1 MKKLASWYRKWDKEL
16 ETQFTFAL
24 LVLNF
29 MTNVLI
35 LCGLYLFFVL
45 PNILFLFPEMGFF
58 QSILALFAYS
68 VQLLPY
74 AFITAILVPNI
85 FVLMY
90 AIRRWSHLR
99 LKEAEEEAKKDLELF
114 ENREESVEAL
124 DGGQT
129 EDQDSGNDLLDTKVD
144 VRKEDPNEESLA
156 PAKKKNQK
164 YTALLWLG
172 LFGSFFE
179 AVIIFIVKDMTFHD
193 WSERLINSQKHA
205 LIWSGA
211 YPTFFTF
218 AALALLALIIY
229 SYRDANSLSPLLNV
243 FCISGILGGLV
254 LLAAFDFQL
263 QLVSLHTLFLVFY
276 SLNLL
281 DIRIREWQENRS
293 KIRYENRLVQR
304 CQELLNKSRNWPWIA
319 ALLALPTLALVVLI
333 LMLFGQQPDSVI
345 KAWTNT
351 ADWTFSGKIPP
362 QNLIIDEHYLCTV
375 AAGGHEKVV
384 KPQRMG
390 VRHGHPVVVNRQLCI
405 ANAFEQVLEEK
416 TPRFHRF
423 LRRNYDRYGYPFAK
437 HIKKKWAMDLIY
449 YLMKPLEW
457 IFLLVLYLVD
467 RKPENR
473 IAMQYIQPIPDD
485 FDPKKAS

>member
-74 AFITAILVPNI
+74 AFIMAILVPNI

-99 LKEAEEEAKKDLELF
+99 LKEAEEEAKKDLDLF
-114 ENREESVEAL
+114 ENREESVEVL

-129 EDQDSGNDLLDTKVD
+129 EDQDSSNNLLDTKVD
-144 VRKEDPNEESLA
+144 VRKENQNEELLA

-179 AVIIFIVKDMTFHD
+179 AVIIFIVKGMTFHD
-193 WSERLINSQKHA
+193 WNERLINLQKHA

-211 YPTFFTF
+211 YPTFFTL
-218 AALALLALIIY
+218 AALTLLALIIY
-229 SYRDANSLSPLLNV
+229 SYWDANSLSPLVNV

-254 LLAAFDFQL
+254 LLAVFDFQL

-304 CQELLNKSRNWPWIA
+304 C
-319 ALLALPTLALVVLI
+319 
-333 LMLFGQQPDSVI
+333 
-345 KAWTNT
+345 
-351 ADWTFSGKIPP
+351 
-362 QNLIIDEHYLCTV
+362 
-375 AAGGHEKVV
+375 
-384 KPQRMG
+384 
-390 VRHGHPVVVNRQLCI
+390 
-405 ANAFEQVLEEK
+405 
-416 TPRFHRF
+416 
-423 LRRNYDRYGYPFAK
+423 
-437 HIKKKWAMDLIY
+437 
-449 YLMKPLEW
+449 
-457 IFLLVLYLVD
+457 
-467 RKPENR
+467 
-473 IAMQYIQPIPDD
+473 
-485 FDPKKAS
+485 

>member
-1 MKKLASWYRKWDKEL
+1 MKKLASWYRKRDKEL
-16 ETQFTFAL
+16 ETHFTFAL
-24 LVLNF
+24 LQLNF

-45 PNILFLFPEMGFF
+45 PNILFVFPEMGFF
-58 QSILALFAYS
+58 ESLLGLISYS
-68 VQLLPY
+68 VELLPFG
-74 AFITAILVPNI
+74 FITAILVPNI

-90 AIRRWSHLR
+90 GIRRWSHLR
-99 LKEAEEEAKKDLELF
+99 LKEAEEEAKKDLDLF
-114 ENREESVEAL
+114 ENREETVEVL
-124 DGGQT
+124 DGGQEKDLET
-129 EDQDSGNDLLDTKVD
+129 GNDLLDAQVNL
-144 VRKEDPNEESLA
+144 RKEDPNEEA
-156 PAKKKNQK
+156 FPPAKKKKQK

-179 AVIIFIVKDMTFHD
+179 AVIIFIVKDMTFYD
-193 WSERLINSQKHA
+193 WSESLINSQKHA
-205 LIWSGA
+205 LIWTGA
-211 YPTFFTF
+211 YPTFFT
-218 AALALLALIIY
+218 LAVLSLLALIIY
-229 SYRDANSLSPLLNV
+229 SYRDANSLSPLVNV

-254 LLAAFDFQL
+254 LLAIFDFQL

-281 DIRIREWQENRS
+281 DIRIREWQENQS
-293 KIRYENRLVQR
+293 KISYENRLLQFFHK
-304 CQELLNKSRNWPWIA
+304 LLNKSRNWPWLA
-319 ALLALPTLALVVLI
+319 ALLALPTLALVVLV
-333 LMLFGQQPDSVI
+333 LMLFGQQPDSMI

-351 ADWTFSGKIPP
+351 ADWAFSQKIPP

-457 IFLLVLYLVD
+457 LFLLVLYLVD

-473 IAMQYIQPIPDD
+473 IAMQYIKPIPED